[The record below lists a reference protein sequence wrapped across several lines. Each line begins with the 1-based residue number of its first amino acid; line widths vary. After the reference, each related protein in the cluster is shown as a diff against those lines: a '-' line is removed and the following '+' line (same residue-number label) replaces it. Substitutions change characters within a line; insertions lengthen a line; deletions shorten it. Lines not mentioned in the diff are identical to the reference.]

1 MFKVLALMIL
11 GIGVGY
17 IFRKRNLSFI
27 SRLITLLIWI
37 LLFVLGLEVGSNPQI
52 VSNLGKLGLDALVIT
67 LGALLGSIILAA
79 LLWKFVNKKKAQ

>member
-27 SRLITLLIWI
+27 SKVITVLIWI

-67 LGALLGSIILAA
+67 VGALLGSIILAA
-79 LLWKFVNKKKAQ
+79 LLWKFVNKSKVE

>member
-17 IFRKRNLSFI
+17 IFRKKNLSFI
-27 SRLITLLIWI
+27 SKVITVLIWI

-52 VSNLGKLGLDALVIT
+52 VYNLGKLGFDALVIT
-67 LGALLGSIILAA
+67 VGALLGSIILAA

>member
-17 IFRKRNLSFI
+17 LFRKRNLSFI

-52 VSNLGKLGLDALVIT
+52 VSNLGKLGLDALIIT
-67 LGALLGSIILAA
+67 VGALLGSIILAA

>member
-1 MFKVLALMIL
+1 MIL

-27 SRLITLLIWI
+27 SKVITVLIWI

-52 VSNLGKLGLDALVIT
+52 VSNLGKLGLDALIIT
-67 LGALLGSIILAA
+67 LGAVAGSIILAA
-79 LLWKFVNKKKAQ
+79 LLWKIVNKTKAQ

>member
-17 IFRKRNLSFI
+17 LFRKRNLAFI

-52 VSNLGKLGLDALVIT
+52 VSNLGKLGLDALIIT
-67 LGALLGSIILAA
+67 LGAVAGSIILAA
-79 LLWKFVNKKKAQ
+79 LLWKIVNKTKAQ

>member
-67 LGALLGSIILAA
+67 VGALLGSIILAA
-79 LLWKFVNKKKAQ
+79 LLWKFVNKKKVQ

>member
-17 IFRKRNLSFI
+17 LFRKRNLSFI
-27 SRLITLLIWI
+27 SRLITVLIWV

-52 VSNLGKLGLDALVIT
+52 VSNLAKLGLDALIIT
-67 LGALLGSIILAA
+67 MGTLLRSIILAA
-79 LLWKFVNKKKAQ
+79 LLWKFVNKSKVE

>member
-1 MFKVLALMIL
+1 MIL

-17 IFRKRNLSFI
+17 LFRKRNLSFI

-52 VSNLGKLGLDALVIT
+52 VSNLGKLGLDALIIT
-67 LGALLGSIILAA
+67 VGALLGSIILAA

>member
-1 MFKVLALMIL
+1 MIL

-27 SRLITLLIWI
+27 SKVITVLIWI

-52 VSNLGKLGLDALVIT
+52 VSNLGNLGLDALIIT
-67 LGALLGSIILAA
+67 LGALLGSITLAA
-79 LLWKFVNKKKAQ
+79 LLWKIVNKSKVQ

>member
-1 MFKVLALMIL
+1 MIL

-27 SRLITLLIWI
+27 SKVITVLIWI

-52 VSNLGKLGLDALVIT
+52 VSNLGKLGLDALIIT
-67 LGALLGSIILAA
+67 VGALMGSIILAA
-79 LLWKFVNKKKAQ
+79 LLWKFVNKSKVE

>member
-17 IFRKRNLSFI
+17 LFRKRNLSFI
-27 SRLITLLIWI
+27 SKLITVLIWI

-52 VSNLGKLGLDALVIT
+52 VSNLGKLGLDALIIT
-67 LGALLGSIILAA
+67 VGALLGSIILAA

>member
-17 IFRKRNLSFI
+17 LFRKRNLSFI
-27 SRLITLLIWI
+27 SKLITVLIWI

-67 LGALLGSIILAA
+67 VGALLGSIILAA
-79 LLWKFVNKKKAQ
+79 LLWRFVNKKKAQ

>member
-17 IFRKRNLSFI
+17 LFRKRNLSFI
-27 SRLITLLIWI
+27 SKVITVLIWI

-52 VSNLGKLGLDALVIT
+52 VSNLGKLGLDALIIT
-67 LGALLGSIILAA
+67 VGALLGSITLAA
-79 LLWKFVNKKKAQ
+79 LLWKIVNKSKVQ

>member
-27 SRLITLLIWI
+27 SKVITVLIWI

-52 VSNLGKLGLDALVIT
+52 VSNLGNLGLDALIIT
-67 LGALLGSIILAA
+67 LGALLGSITLAA
-79 LLWKFVNKKKAQ
+79 LLWKFVNKTKAQ

>member
-27 SRLITLLIWI
+27 SKLITVLIWI

-52 VSNLGKLGLDALVIT
+52 VSNLGKLGLDALIIT
-67 LGALLGSIILAA
+67 VGALLGSIILAA

>member
-27 SRLITLLIWI
+27 SKVITVLIWI

-52 VSNLGKLGLDALVIT
+52 VSNLGKLGLDALIIT
-67 LGALLGSIILAA
+67 LGAVAGSIILAA
-79 LLWKFVNKKKAQ
+79 LLWKIVNKTKAQ

>member
-67 LGALLGSIILAA
+67 VGALLGSIILAA

>member
-17 IFRKRNLSFI
+17 IFRKKNLSFI
-27 SRLITLLIWI
+27 SKVITVLIWI

-52 VSNLGKLGLDALVIT
+52 VSNLGKLGFDALVIT
-67 LGALLGSIILAA
+67 VGALLGSIILAA

>member
-1 MFKVLALMIL
+1 MIL

-27 SRLITLLIWI
+27 SKVITVLIWI

-52 VSNLGKLGLDALVIT
+52 VSNLGKLGLDALIIT
-67 LGALLGSIILAA
+67 VGALLGSIILAA
-79 LLWKFVNKKKAQ
+79 LLWKFVNKSKVE

>member
-27 SRLITLLIWI
+27 SKVITVLIWI

-52 VSNLGKLGLDALVIT
+52 VSNLGKLGLDALIIT
-67 LGALLGSIILAA
+67 VGALMGSIILAA
-79 LLWKFVNKKKAQ
+79 LLWKFVNKSKV

>member
-1 MFKVLALMIL
+1 MFKVLAFMLL

-67 LGALLGSIILAA
+67 VGALLGSIILAA

>member
-1 MFKVLALMIL
+1 MFKVLALMLL

-17 IFRKRNLSFI
+17 IFRKKNLSFI
-27 SRLITLLIWI
+27 SKVITVLIWV

-52 VSNLGKLGLDALVIT
+52 VSNLGKLGLDAIIIT
-67 LGALLGSIILAA
+67 VGALLGSIILAA

>member
-1 MFKVLALMIL
+1 MLL

-67 LGALLGSIILAA
+67 VGALLGSIILAA

>member
-27 SRLITLLIWI
+27 SKVITVLIWI

-52 VSNLGKLGLDALVIT
+52 VSNLGKLGLDALIIT
-67 LGALLGSIILAA
+67 VGALLGSIILAA
-79 LLWKFVNKKKAQ
+79 LLWKFVNKSKVE

>member
-17 IFRKRNLSFI
+17 LFRKRNLSFI

-52 VSNLGKLGLDALVIT
+52 VSNLGKLGLDALIIT
-67 LGALLGSIILAA
+67 VGSLLGSIILAA

>member
-17 IFRKRNLSFI
+17 LFRKRNLSFI
-27 SRLITLLIWI
+27 SRLITVLIWV

-52 VSNLGKLGLDALVIT
+52 VSNLGKLGLDALIIT

-79 LLWKFVNKKKAQ
+79 LLWKFVNKSKVE

>member
-27 SRLITLLIWI
+27 SKVITVLIWI

-52 VSNLGKLGLDALVIT
+52 VSNLGNLGLDALIIT
-67 LGALLGSIILAA
+67 LGALLGSITLAA
-79 LLWKFVNKKKAQ
+79 LLWKIVNKSKVQ

>member
-1 MFKVLALMIL
+1 MIL

-17 IFRKRNLSFI
+17 LFRKRNLSFI
-27 SRLITLLIWI
+27 SRLITVLIWV

-52 VSNLGKLGLDALVIT
+52 VSNLGKLGLDALIIT

-79 LLWKFVNKKKAQ
+79 LLWKFVNKSKVE

>member
-17 IFRKRNLSFI
+17 LFRKRNLSFI

-67 LGALLGSIILAA
+67 VGALLGSIILAA

>member
-27 SRLITLLIWI
+27 SKVITVLIWI

-52 VSNLGKLGLDALVIT
+52 VSNLGKLGLDALIIT
-67 LGALLGSIILAA
+67 VGALMGSIILAA
-79 LLWKFVNKKKAQ
+79 LLWKFVNKSKVE